1 MDWELIAK
9 RMPTGRDKAS
19 HKKRRKIFKA
29 MDVNGNG
36 ILSLAEVDKGIRDV
50 LAIP

>member
-1 MDWELIAK
+1 MAA

-19 HKKRRKIFKA
+19 HKKRRKLFKDI
-29 MDVNGNG
+29 DVNGNG